1 MPLPDTLAEDARF
14 IENVKGMQ
22 RAKLLVEHLSA
33 FEALTLSGGLR
44 GVEPPADQVSNWRRV
59 FCHEYGK
66 TDTPFGIVSPTHGS
80 KRLPTSVCVCNL
92 SGKHAIYYS
101 DGESLA
107 KVICLVAQS
116 ANARLIKGVLQVLAK
131 AKESNGAVLACFCL
145 PFQAGIERVHWEIRT
160 IRKTAKGIVKDGEL
174 FFSIADN
181 APKTVPCTSETEHW
195 SVAVLNTVAS
205 KLASTA
211 SAVCLDKAE
220 GDGGAKRLTMEAME
234 SMLEMLK
241 ADRKRTMEL
250 HKTTLTETQERLSAD
265 VEKAKAKAH
274 EAAQAADA
282 RVAKVIAS
290 VKMSE
295 ETHSKKC
302 KDLEV
307 HNATL
312 MKQLAT
318 QQQLVL
324 EKNAEF
330 NGMKLQHEQEVKEYA
345 ARQKTL
351 EAQVASMTSS
361 HAKHVAEHSRILK
374 GSKRDYDLKL
384 AGVQVKLDNMSAASR
399 AVQAGA
405 SQAHSELERMSKEL
419 CEVEALVK
427 ATKGSLSN
435 ARKQTRVYKAVCV
448 LAGLRASQAKRIE
461 VEQGEVDVL
470 ETSHRAT
477 VDTLCSFQADR
488 EQESEKLIARCKY
501 FETQLHEK
509 ASALEGIEKSLADAS
524 SKLTEANKEIG
535 RKEHLQN
542 ETQKRVDSL
551 ERQLKESDAEVKK
564 LTRPDK
570 SPVRNASENA
580 SNTVTVSQN
589 TAVFMSPQSVEQ
601 PFPSGQFS
609 ADPAVE
615 NTISHVYSALN
626 CLTAMARSSNA
637 NGRRAEVAQAKLD
650 ALSAFGQQ
658 QVYYDMSH
666 GNGHPVSCYP
676 YGH

>member
-1 MPLPDTLAEDARF
+1 MAECPAPADILLEDAKF
-14 IENVKGMQ
+14 IADVRGMQ

-33 FEALTLSGGLR
+33 FEALTLSGGMR
-44 GVEPPADQVSNWRRV
+44 GVEPPPDQVSNWRRV

-116 ANARLIKGVLQVLAK
+116 ANARIVKGVLQVLAK

-145 PFQAGIERVHWEIRT
+145 PFQAGIERAYWEIRT
-160 IRKTAKGIVKDGEL
+160 IRKTAKGAVKDGEL
-174 FFSIADN
+174 FFSIADDS
-181 APKTVPCTSETEHW
+181 PKTVPCTSETEHW
-195 SVAVLNTVAS
+195 SLAVLNAIAS
-205 KLASTA
+205 KLASAA

-220 GDGGAKRLTMEAME
+220 GDGGAKRLTVEAME

-265 VEKAKAKAH
+265 VEKAKAGAR
-274 EAAQAADA
+274 EAAQVANA
-282 RVAKVIAS
+282 RVSKVIAS
-290 VKMSE
+290 AKMAE

-302 KDLEV
+302 KELEV
-307 HNATL
+307 QNAML
-312 MKQLAT
+312 MAQLAT

-361 HAKHVAEHSRILK
+361 HAKHVAEQSRILK
-374 GSKRDYDLKL
+374 DSKRDYDRKL
-384 AGVQVKLDNMSAASR
+384 AGVQIKLDNMSAASR

-405 SQAHSELERMSKEL
+405 SQAHSEFERVGKEL
-419 CEVEALVK
+419 REVEALVEDMK
-427 ATKGSLSN
+427 ESLSN

-448 LAGLRASQAKRIE
+448 LAGLRARKADTQRSE
-461 VEQGEVDVL
+461 VKQVDEL
-470 ETSHRAT
+470 AHCAT
-477 VDTLCSFQADR
+477 VDTLRSLLADA
-488 EQESEKLIARCKY
+488 EQESEKLIERSKS
-501 FETQLHEK
+501 FETQLSEK
-509 ASALEGIEKSLADAS
+509 ASALESVQRELVDTS
-524 SKLTEANKEIG
+524 SRLKEANKDIG

-564 LTRPDK
+564 LTRPEKVK
-570 SPVRNASENA
+570 SPVRDAAGNA
-580 SNTVTVSQN
+580 SNT
-589 TAVFMSPQSVEQ
+589 EK
-601 PFPSGQFS
+601 PFLTGQFS
-609 ADPAVE
+609 ADAAVE
-615 NTISHVYSALN
+615 NTISQVYSALN
-626 CLTAMARSSNA
+626 CLTAMARSSNV

-650 ALSAFGQQ
+650 ALGAFGQ
-658 QVYYDMSH
+658 VYYEH
-666 GNGHPVSCYP
+666 GAANGRPVPCYP